1 MEEKSMR
8 YQMRGR
14 VVLRRV
20 GQDRLL
26 VPVSALPE
34 HHNRI
39 YPVNESGELIWQS
52 LAGGGTLAEAAA
64 AVTTTFQV
72 EREAA
77 LQDCEAFAKEL
88 CGAGLL
94 EVQHA

>member
-1 MEEKSMR
+1 MEEQSMR
-8 YQMRGR
+8 YHTRGR

-26 VPVSALPE
+26 VPVDALPE

-39 YPVNESGELIWQS
+39 YPLNESGELIWQS
-52 LAGGGTLAEAAA
+52 LSSGGTLDEAAA
-64 AVTTTFQV
+64 AVTAVFHV
-72 EREAA
+72 EREKA
-77 LQDCEAFAKEL
+77 LWDCRAFAEEL

-94 EVQHA
+94 EAQHA